1 MIDLS
6 TKSNRHRLV
15 MFTNLAIIWGAHLA
29 WRCEKNNTVS
39 WSHVG
44 KKTCVNSSV
53 HEFEILYM
61 EVVKLAVPRNH
72 PSHGRPWPRLSIE
85 TTMVTWKFPS
95 FRKPPYHINES
106 FKAATH
112 GQVPTH
118 PIRARKNRSAKKPI
132 QPKWPQ
138 ICSACVLYMYVY
150 YIYTHNLHF
159 HHQQLPFT
167 FMYHTFPR
175 TYKKRQSPLPVING
189 YNVITCNKWI

>member
-85 TTMVTWKFPS
+85 TTMVTWKFPLEIPLFQKTS
-95 FRKPPYHINES
+95 ISYQWI
-106 FKAATH
+106 
-112 GQVPTH
+112 
-118 PIRARKNRSAKKPI
+118 I
-132 QPKWPQ
+132 QSSNTWPGANTSHSCQKEQ
-138 ICSACVLYMYVY
+138 ICKETNSAQVVTNMFCMCAVYVCIL
-150 YIYTHNLHF
+150 YIYT
-159 HHQQLPFT
+159 
-167 FMYHTFPR
+167 
-175 TYKKRQSPLPVING
+175 
-189 YNVITCNKWI
+189 